1 MKNSSDLPDVTRYR
15 IGAVCYKIRA
25 VFPEEGS
32 TLQEK
37 MVQLLSEKARD
48 AVCTFDKGDVPTVE

>member
-1 MKNSSDLPDVTRYR
+1 
-15 IGAVCYKIRA
+15 
-25 VFPEEGS
+25 
-32 TLQEK
+32 